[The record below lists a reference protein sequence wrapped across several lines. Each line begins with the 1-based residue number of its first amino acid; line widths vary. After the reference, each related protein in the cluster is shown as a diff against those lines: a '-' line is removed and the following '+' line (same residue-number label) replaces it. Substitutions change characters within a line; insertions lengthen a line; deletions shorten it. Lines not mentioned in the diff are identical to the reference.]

1 MGVLERNDPRLLPRA
16 AHDPRRRRAEDA
28 CNKVGKLKLAPI
40 GEVAK
45 KAEPKRGNFLTRD
58 ELRDVLAHIETDAPH
73 WYAAVLLD
81 VFVGLRWGE
90 LSALRWSDIDE
101 QRGVIRVERGNYEGM
116 VIDSTKTGDD
126 EDPNAKVVPLLPE
139 IAEVLRARRQQMIA
153 AQHPGLVEGWI
164 FPTEKGTLYK
174 GHPLRKV
181 LEDTL
186 AACKIDRRVTP
197 HGLRHTANN
206 ELRRVAN
213 GEVVR
218 AIIGHATEAMT
229 HHYSHVGEDE
239 KREAV
244 ARVFAIVK
252 GDQRVEQRVVD
263 TGSDASSDESG
274 NEKLRDVAEL
284 SGGATQI

>member
-1 MGVLERNDPRLLPRA
+1 M
-16 AHDPRRRRAEDA
+16 
-28 CNKVGKLKLAPI
+28 
-40 GEVAK
+40 
-45 KAEPKRGNFLTRD
+45 
-58 ELRDVLAHIETDAPH
+58 
-73 WYAAVLLD
+73 
-81 VFVGLRWGE
+81 FVGLRWGE
-90 LSALRWSDIDE
+90 LSALRWSDIDD
-101 QRGVIRVERGNYEGM
+101 QRGLIRVERGNYEGR
-116 VIDSTKTGDD
+116 VVGSTKTGNE

-139 IAEVLRARRQQMIA
+139 VADILRARRQEMVA
-153 AQHPGLVEGWI
+153 AQHPGVVEGWV
-164 FPTEKGTLYK
+164 FPTERGTLYK

-181 LEDTL
+181 LEDAL
-186 AACKIDRRVTP
+186 AVCKIDRRVTP

-252 GDQRVEQRVVD
+252 GDERVVSGVGGN
-263 TGSDASSDESG
+263 GST
-274 NEKLRDVAEL
+274 VAVPALKAKDLSVSAEV

>member
-1 MGVLERNDPRLLPRA
+1 MAWRIEWSPA
-16 AHDPRRRRAEDA
+16 AAFEAEA
-28 CNKVGKLKLAPI
+28 EAAKYALKRDGLAPI
-40 GEVAK
+40 GEVTK

-58 ELRDVLAHIETDAPH
+58 ELRVVLAHIEKLAPQ

-90 LSALRWSDIDE
+90 LSALRWSDIDD
-101 QRGVIRVERGNYEGM
+101 QRGLIRVERGNYEGR
-116 VIDSTKTGDD
+116 VVGSTKTGN
-126 EDPNAKVVPLLPE
+126 EEVPNAKVVPLLPE
-139 IAEVLRARRQQMIA
+139 VAEVLRARRQEMVA
-153 AQHPGLVEGWI
+153 AQHPGLVEGWV
-164 FPTEKGTLYK
+164 FPTERGTLYK

-181 LEDTL
+181 LEDAL

-252 GDQRVEQRVVD
+252 GDERVVS
-263 TGSDASSDESG
+263 GVVAKSSTTHETTHQT
-274 NEKLRDVAEL
+274 ETV
-284 SGGATQI
+284 GGATQI

>member
-1 MGVLERNDPRLLPRA
+1 
-16 AHDPRRRRAEDA
+16 
-28 CNKVGKLKLAPI
+28 
-40 GEVAK
+40 
-45 KAEPKRGNFLTRD
+45 
-58 ELRDVLAHIETDAPH
+58 VLAHIEKHAPQ

-101 QRGVIRVERGNYEGM
+101 QHGVIRVERGNYEGR
-116 VIDSTKTGDD
+116 VGSTKTGND

-139 IAEVLRARRQQMIA
+139 IAEVLRARRQQMVA
-153 AQHPGLVEGWI
+153 AQHPGLVEGWV
-164 FPTEKGTLYK
+164 FPTEKGSSTK

-181 LEDTL
+181 LEDAL
-186 AACKIDRRVTP
+186 DACEIERRVTP

-244 ARVFAIVK
+244 AIVK
-252 GDQRVEQRVVD
+252 GDERVVSGVVD
-263 TGSDASSDESG
+263 SDAATHDATNRLE
-274 NEKLRDVAEL
+274 NL
-284 SGGATQI
+284 GGATRI